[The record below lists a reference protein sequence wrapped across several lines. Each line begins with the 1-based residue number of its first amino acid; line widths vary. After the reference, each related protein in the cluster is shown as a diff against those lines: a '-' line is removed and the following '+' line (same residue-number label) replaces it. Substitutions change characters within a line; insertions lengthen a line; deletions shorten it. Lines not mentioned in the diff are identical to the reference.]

1 MNYLVTTMR
10 LKRGFGS
17 CCENRSGKTMIR
29 KSCNSIYCLQKLWPA
44 KTIAYQD
51 YGLAKQITP
60 LAGRYAHNKNNVL
73 LSDTKFDRIDDIIA
87 GVSAGFTLFMLVVFI
102 ALFGT
107 IDTDFFTN
115 FCVFFNIT
123 GI

>member
-1 MNYLVTTMR
+1 MLR
-10 LKRGFGS
+10 KSWR
-17 CCENRSGKTMIR
+17 ENHGGKTL
-29 KSCNSIYCLQKLWPA
+29 KLYYCLQKLWPA
-44 KTIAYQD
+44 KTMAYQD

-60 LAGRYAHNKNNVL
+60 LAGRYVHNKGYVL

-87 GVSAGFTLFMLVVFI
+87 GVSTGFALFMLVVFI

-107 IDTDFFTN
+107 IDTDFFTY
-115 FCVFFNIT
+115 FCVLFNVT